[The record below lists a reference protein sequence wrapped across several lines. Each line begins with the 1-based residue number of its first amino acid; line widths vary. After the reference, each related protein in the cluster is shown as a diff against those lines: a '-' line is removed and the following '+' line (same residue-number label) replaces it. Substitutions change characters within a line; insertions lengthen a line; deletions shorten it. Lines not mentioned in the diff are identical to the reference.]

1 MYNEI
6 YTSILHILTDS
17 EEVNVNGNKTEMS
30 TVLPLTTGAMIT
42 INRLRDIRLPG
53 VIPIKLILADLP
65 EVGMIYDDTVMV
77 DGELTKVVVINQLAY
92 DSTDIDTR
100 IMSVLLPMR
109 AMIGEVTSANINY
122 LKKQD
127 IGATNI
133 VYYAPLIMG
142 VRLINRLFNILDPVQ
157 ILDYIKSLYIT
168 RKESITLDT
177 IQSAIKVN
185 DEYGIDKLLDNS
197 YLLAAIGSTQYM
209 NLFFADQKSDQI
221 EGNEED
227 GETV

>member
-17 EEVNVNGNKTEMS
+17 EEVNVDGNKVEMN
-30 TVLPLTTGAMIT
+30 TVLPLTTGAMIG

-53 VIPIKLILADLP
+53 VIPIKLILTDLP
-65 EVGMIYDDTVMV
+65 EVDMIYDDTVMV
-77 DGELTKVVVINQLAY
+77 NGELTKVVVINQLAY

-100 IMSVLLPMR
+100 IMSVLVPMR
-109 AMIGEVTSANINY
+109 AMIGEITSANINY

-133 VYYAPLIMG
+133 IYYAPLIMG
-142 VRLINRLFNILDPVQ
+142 VRIINRLFNILDPVQ

-209 NLFFADQKSDQI
+209 NLFFADQKPDQI
-221 EGNEED
+221 EENEED

>member
-6 YTSILHILTDS
+6 YTGILHILTDS

-100 IMSVLLPMR
+100 IMSVLVPMR

>member
-92 DSTDIDTR
+92 DSTDIDTK

-209 NLFFADQKSDQI
+209 NLFFADQKPDRI